1 MTQKLEASL
10 QFVFECPLPN
20 GMHARPASHLAEAAN
35 RFASEYTLTNLRNG
49 LVANLKSVLG
59 IIAADIRLHDRC
71 SVDISGDD
79 QQAALKALHQFV
91 TEKLPSCDV
100 PLAGIASPGR
110 NANLPR
116 PLQAVDV
123 PCVFGTPVSR
133 GVGQGKVVILRK
145 MPLPDDL
152 TAEPQ
157 TDSRRELTRIEG
169 AIFAVR
175 QQLNDKLKYSLTPTG
190 TAVLQADLAIAGDVF
205 LIQKLKEEILGGKS
219 AAQAIVRTGKFFID
233 LFAHSENEYIRQ
245 RSADIEEIC
254 LQLLHEVDPALLNRT
269 AVTLHEPSVV
279 VAETLAPQQF
289 LELDRRWLKA
299 LVLEHSGATSH
310 AAILARS
317 LGIPTLTDVRNG
329 HLILSEGREVVVDAN
344 RGFVVPLSSEPVK
357 RFYERELKTLQKRK
371 ASRAEDTRAR
381 TTTADGIP
389 VELAANVST
398 GEEIGVAFENGAEG
412 IGLFRTEM
420 IFLGRDDAPSE
431 EEQFAI
437 YSEAIRAAEGRPV
450 IVRTF
455 DIGGDKP
462 ARYLNQPVEE
472 NPFLGNRGIRLYT
485 AHQKLLHTQLRAMLR
500 SSAQGP
506 LQIIAP
512 MISSLAEVK
521 HFKNAIAEVAQQLQQ
536 DGILHAPNIKV
547 GIMVEVPAVA
557 FMIEELCQEV
567 DFFSIGTNDLIQ
579 YFVAADRSNREVATL
594 YTGSHP
600 AFLRFLKH
608 ICDQIHRAGKWV
620 GICGDMAAERR
631 YLPLLIAL
639 GLDELSVPAIEIR
652 ELKREIARLARPEC
666 AKLLEQALRCR
677 EAAEVD
683 GLLASHRSEQP
694 ESLLSEDL
702 VLLDST
708 SQSKEEVMQEM
719 VDALYVTHRTHDRQL
734 FEEALWA
741 REAVYSTGL
750 GYGFATPHCK
760 TDAINSDSICVLRLN
775 GPIHWGSVDG
785 EGVRMV
791 VLLALRSS
799 ENGANHMQVFSTLA
813 RKLMNE
819 DFRQHLVKS
828 ESARQVITYLGE
840 QLGIANNSET

>member
-1 MTQKLEASL
+1 MTQKSEVSL

-20 GMHARPASHLAEAAN
+20 GMHARPASHLSEAAN

-59 IIAADIRLHDRC
+59 IIAADVRLHDRC
-71 SVDISGDD
+71 SVDIAGSD
-79 QQAALKALHQFV
+79 QQAALKSLQQFV
-91 TEKLPSCDV
+91 AEKLPGCDV
-100 PLAGIASPGR
+100 PLARIASHGR
-110 NANLPR
+110 SAKLPR
-116 PLQAVDV
+116 PLRAGDV
-123 PCVFGTPVSR
+123 PCVFGTPVSH
-133 GVGQGKVVILRK
+133 GVGQGKVVILRRI
-145 MPLPDDL
+145 PLPNNLD
-152 TAEPQ
+152 AESPADPPRQ
-157 TDSRRELTRIEG
+157 LALLEE
-169 AIFAVR
+169 AISAVR
-175 QQLNDKLKYSLTPTG
+175 QQLNEKLKYSLTSTG
-190 TAVLQADLAIAGDVF
+190 TAILQADLAIAGDVF
-205 LIQKLKEEILGGKS
+205 LTQKLKEEILAGKS
-219 AAQAIVRTGKFFID
+219 AAQAIVCTGEFFIH
-233 LFAHSENEYIRQ
+233 LLAHSENEYIRQ

-254 LQLLHEVDPALLNRT
+254 LQLLHEVHPASLPETVLELR
-269 AVTLHEPSVV
+269 EPSVV

-299 LVLEHSGATSH
+299 LILERSGATSH

-317 LGIPTLTDVRNG
+317 LGIPTLAGVRSG
-329 HLILSEGREVVVDAN
+329 HLVLSEGREVVVDAN
-344 RGFVVPLSSEPVK
+344 RGFVVPQSSAPVK
-357 RFYERELKTLQKRK
+357 RFYDRELKTLQKRK
-371 ASRAEDTRAR
+371 ASRSTDAKAR
-381 TTTADGIP
+381 THTADGRP
-389 VELAANVST
+389 LEVAANVST
-398 GEEIGVAFENGAEG
+398 GEEIAVAFENGAEG

-462 ARYLNQPVEE
+462 ARYLNQPPEE
-472 NPFLGNRGIRLYT
+472 NPFLGNRGVRLYT
-485 AHQKLLHTQLRAMLR
+485 THQSLLHTQLRAMLR
-500 SSAQGP
+500 ASALGP

-512 MISSLAEVK
+512 MISSLEEVRL
-521 HFKNAIAEVAQQLQQ
+521 FKNAITEVAQRLQQ
-536 DGILHAPNIKV
+536 EGIPQAPNIKV
-547 GIMVEVPAVA
+547 GIMIEVPSVA
-557 FMIEELCQEV
+557 FMIDGLCEEV

-579 YFVAADRSNREVATL
+579 YFVAADRSNPAVATL

-600 AFLRFLKH
+600 AFLRFLQH
-608 ICDQIHRAGKWV
+608 ITGQIHRAGKWI
-620 GICGDMAAERR
+620 GMCGDMAAERR
-631 YLPLLIAL
+631 YLPLLIGL
-639 GLDELSVPAIEIR
+639 GLDEVSVPAIEIE
-652 ELKREIARLARPEC
+652 ELKLEIARVARPEC
-666 AKLLEQALRCR
+666 DKLLEQALRCR
-677 EAAEVD
+677 EATEVD
-683 GLLASHRSEQP
+683 ALLASYRLPQP

-702 VLLDST
+702 VLLNST

-760 TDAINSDSICVLRLN
+760 TDAISSDSICVLRLSE
-775 GPIHWGSVDG
+775 PIHWGSVDG

-799 ENGANHMQVFSTLA
+799 ENGASHMQVFSTLA

-828 ESARQVITYLGE
+828 ENAHQVIAYLGE
-840 QLGIANNSET
+840 QLGIANNPGT

>member
-1 MTQKLEASL
+1 
-10 QFVFECPLPN
+10 
-20 GMHARPASHLAEAAN
+20 
-35 RFASEYTLTNLRNG
+35 
-49 LVANLKSVLG
+49 
-59 IIAADIRLHDRC
+59 
-71 SVDISGDD
+71 
-79 QQAALKALHQFV
+79 
-91 TEKLPSCDV
+91 
-100 PLAGIASPGR
+100 
-110 NANLPR
+110 
-116 PLQAVDV
+116 
-123 PCVFGTPVSR
+123 
-133 GVGQGKVVILRK
+133 
-145 MPLPDDL
+145 
-152 TAEPQ
+152 
-157 TDSRRELTRIEG
+157 
-169 AIFAVR
+169 
-175 QQLNDKLKYSLTPTG
+175 
-190 TAVLQADLAIAGDVF
+190 
-205 LIQKLKEEILGGKS
+205 
-219 AAQAIVRTGKFFID
+219 
-233 LFAHSENEYIRQ
+233 
-245 RSADIEEIC
+245 
-254 LQLLHEVDPALLNRT
+254 
-269 AVTLHEPSVV
+269 
-279 VAETLAPQQF
+279 
-289 LELDRRWLKA
+289 
-299 LVLEHSGATSH
+299 
-310 AAILARS
+310 
-317 LGIPTLTDVRNG
+317 
-329 HLILSEGREVVVDAN
+329 
-344 RGFVVPLSSEPVK
+344 
-357 RFYERELKTLQKRK
+357 
-371 ASRAEDTRAR
+371 
-381 TTTADGIP
+381 
-389 VELAANVST
+389 
-398 GEEIGVAFENGAEG
+398 
-412 IGLFRTEM
+412 
-420 IFLGRDDAPSE
+420 
-431 EEQFAI
+431 
-437 YSEAIRAAEGRPV
+437 
-450 IVRTF
+450 
-455 DIGGDKP
+455 
-462 ARYLNQPVEE
+462 
-472 NPFLGNRGIRLYT
+472 
-485 AHQKLLHTQLRAMLR
+485 
-500 SSAQGP
+500 
-506 LQIIAP
+506 
-512 MISSLAEVK
+512 
-521 HFKNAIAEVAQQLQQ
+521 
-536 DGILHAPNIKV
+536 
-547 GIMVEVPAVA
+547 MVEVPAVA

-608 ICDQIHRAGKWV
+608 ICDQIHRAGMWV

-840 QLGIANNSET
+840 QLGIANNLET